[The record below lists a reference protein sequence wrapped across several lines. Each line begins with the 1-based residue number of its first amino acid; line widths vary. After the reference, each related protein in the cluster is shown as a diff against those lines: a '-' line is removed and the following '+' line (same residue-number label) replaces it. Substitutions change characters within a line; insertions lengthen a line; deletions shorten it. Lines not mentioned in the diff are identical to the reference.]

1 MSQAPKPNKAIKNLK
16 PYNPGKSPATKGS
29 KVFKLSANET
39 PLGPSKKA
47 IKAFSEVAGGL
58 QDYPDGGATKLRNAI
73 AKNQKINPDNVIC
86 GCGSDELISLICR
99 AYLEPNDEAIYSQY
113 GFLMYKISIIAAGGK
128 PVVAK
133 EKELRTD
140 VDQILKCVTKK
151 TKIVFIANPNNPT
164 GTYIS
169 SNEIKKLRKSLDK
182 KILLV
187 IDAAYA
193 EYVNRNDYQTGNEL
207 VTKNNNVVV
216 TRTFSKIHGLAA
228 LRIGWMYAPKNVV
241 DTINRIRLP
250 FNVNSAA
257 AAAATA
263 AINDKMTTQKA
274 IQHNQKWIAWTTE
287 EIKKL
292 GLKVTPSVANFI
304 LIHFGKGQKNAE
316 MADKFLTKNG
326 FVLRDLKPYG
336 LKNALRMTIGTK
348 EANQGVVK
356 ALKKFVK

>member
-1 MSQAPKPNKAIKNLK
+1 MTSPTPNKAIKNLK
-16 PYNPGKSPATKGS
+16 PYVPGKSSAPRG
-29 KVFKLSANET
+29 VRLFKLSANET

-47 IKAFSEVAGGL
+47 VKAFAEVASRL
-58 QDYPDGGATKLRNAI
+58 HDYPDGNATKLRDAI
-73 AKNQKINPDNVIC
+73 ARSQKIKAKNIVC
-86 GCGSDELISLICR
+86 GCGSDELISLICK
-99 AYLEPNDEAIYSQY
+99 AYLGPGDEAIYTQY
-113 GFLMYKISIIAAGGK
+113 GFLMYKISIITAGGK

-133 EKELRTD
+133 EKDFRAD

-169 SNEIKKLRKSLDK
+169 INELKKLRQKLNK

-193 EYVNRNDYQTGNEL
+193 EYVNRNDYQAGDEL

-216 TRTFSKIHGLAA
+216 TRTFSKIHGLAG
-228 LRIGWMYAPKNVV
+228 LRVGWMHAPENVIDIV
-241 DTINRIRLP
+241 NRIRPP

-263 AINDKMTTQKA
+263 AINDKNTIQKA
-274 IQHNQKWIAWTTE
+274 VQHNQKWITWTSE

-304 LIHFGKGQKNAE
+304 LIHFDKGQKNAKN
-316 MADKFLTKNG
+316 ADRFLTKNG
-326 FVLRDLKPYG
+326 FVLRALEPYG

-348 EANQGVVK
+348 EANIGAVK
-356 ALKKFVK
+356 TLRRFMK